1 MTQQVQE
8 YYRMTHAEI
17 AQVIGVSRG
26 MVNHIEKQA
35 MAKIKKALEKRGLKL
50 EDIL

>member
-1 MTQQVQE
+1 MTPQAKE
-8 YYRMTHAEI
+8 YYRMTHSEI
-17 AQVIGVSRG
+17 AQAIGVSRG

-35 MAKIKKALEKRGLKL
+35 MAKIKKALEERGIKL